1 MDIGKFGWLLVA
13 LVAYSGGF
21 VIGAPGYGSDG
32 GSYLDA
38 PMPSLSKPLASE
50 GVEAKE
56 SAPQAEAV
64 RDDAMSQQQL
74 KKAFGKHMK
83 SKSMGISKTL
93 RSSSNNNQVALATE
107 FISVLISSYIVLNSY
122 TYFGLPILFFVF
134 LWNHIASYERI
145 FQVLGYILNVVYL
158 KF

>member
-38 PMPSLSKPLASE
+38 PMPSLSKPVASE

-83 SKSMGISKTL
+83 SKSMGTYQLSEAPVTIT
-93 RSSSNNNQVALATE
+93 RSLSRLSLYQCL
-107 FISVLISSYIVLNSY
+107 
-122 TYFGLPILFFVF
+122 
-134 LWNHIASYERI
+134 
-145 FQVLGYILNVVYL
+145 
-158 KF
+158 

>member
-21 VIGAPGYGSDG
+21 VIGAPGYGNDD

-83 SKSMGISKTL
+83 MLDKIDRTGNDEDLVPWAMSWMQSASA
-93 RSSSNNNQVALATE
+93 VA
-107 FISVLISSYIVLNSY
+107 
-122 TYFGLPILFFVF
+122 GG
-134 LWNHIASYERI
+134 ERK
-145 FQVLGYILNVVYL
+145 VGV
-158 KF
+158 